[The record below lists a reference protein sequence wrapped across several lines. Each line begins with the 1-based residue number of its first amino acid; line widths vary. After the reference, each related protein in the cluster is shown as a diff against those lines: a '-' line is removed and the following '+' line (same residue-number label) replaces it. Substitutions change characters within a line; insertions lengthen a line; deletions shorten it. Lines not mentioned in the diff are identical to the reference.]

1 MFRSEHACYHCCVTV
16 STDAILETA
25 TRVLAASP
33 TATLADV
40 ARAAGI
46 SRTTLF
52 MRFATR
58 DELLLALA
66 VDAIDHIDAAILAA
80 RITDASQDP
89 VVALADLTEAM
100 MPLGARLGYLLRER
114 SLDENE
120 ELQERWSRIDRTI
133 TDAVRRAQA
142 ADRVRADLPAL
153 WVSDAWFWLVVAAW
167 EGVEAGRIAPVD
179 GARLVITTLLDG
191 TGSR

>member
-1 MFRSEHACYHCCVTV
+1 MSI

-33 TATLADV
+33 SATLADV

-46 SRTTLF
+46 SRTTLV

-58 DELLLALA
+58 DELLLTLA
-66 VDAIDHIDAAILAA
+66 VDAIDRIDAAILAA
-80 RITDASQDP
+80 GIADASQDP
-89 VVALADLTEAM
+89 VAALADLTETM
-100 MPLGARLGYLLRER
+100 MPLGARHGYLLRER
-114 SLDENE
+114 SLDDNE
-120 ELQERWSRIDRTI
+120 ELRERWSRIDRTI

-153 WVSDAWFWLVVAAW
+153 WVADVWFWLVVAAW
-167 EGVEAGRIAPVD
+167 EGVEAGRIAPLD

-191 TGSR
+191 TGSHSFPA

>member
-1 MFRSEHACYHCCVTV
+1 MTV

-66 VDAIDHIDAAILAA
+66 VDAIDHIDAAIHK
-80 RITDASQDP
+80 P
-89 VVALADLTEAM
+89 
-100 MPLGARLGYLLRER
+100 
-114 SLDENE
+114 
-120 ELQERWSRIDRTI
+120 RTK
-133 TDAVRRAQA
+133 TC
-142 ADRVRADLPAL
+142 PG
-153 WVSDAWFWLVVAAW
+153 
-167 EGVEAGRIAPVD
+167 E
-179 GARLVITTLLDG
+179 
-191 TGSR
+191 

>member
-1 MFRSEHACYHCCVTV
+1 MTV

-66 VDAIDHIDAAILAA
+66 VDAIDHLDAAILAA
-80 RITDASQDP
+80 GITDASHDP
-89 VVALADLTEAM
+89 VVALADLTASM

-114 SLDENE
+114 SLDDNE
-120 ELQERWSRIDRTI
+120 ELRERWAQIDRTI

-153 WVSDAWFWLVVAAW
+153 WVADAWFWLVVAAW
-167 EGVEAGRIAPVD
+167 EAVEAGRIAPVD
-179 GARLVITTLLDG
+179 GPRLVITTLLDG

>member
-1 MFRSEHACYHCCVTV
+1 MFRSEHACYDCRVTV
-16 STDAILETA
+16 STDTILETA

-114 SLDENE
+114 SLDDNE

>member
-1 MFRSEHACYHCCVTV
+1 MFRSERACYHCCVTV

-114 SLDENE
+114 SLDDNE

>member
-1 MFRSEHACYHCCVTV
+1 MTV

-58 DELLLALA
+58 DDLLLALA
-66 VDAIDHIDAAILAA
+66 VDAIDRIDAAILAA
-80 RITDASQDP
+80 GITDASHDP
-89 VVALADLTEAM
+89 VVALADLTASM

-114 SLDENE
+114 SLDDNE
-120 ELQERWSRIDRTI
+120 ELRERWAQIDRTI

-142 ADRVRADLPAL
+142 AHRVRADLPAL
-153 WVSDAWFWLVVAAW
+153 WVADAWFWLVVAAW
-167 EGVEAGRIAPVD
+167 EAVEAGRIAPVD
-179 GARLVITTLLDG
+179 GPRLVITTLLDG

>member
-114 SLDENE
+114 SLDDNE

>member
-1 MFRSEHACYHCCVTV
+1 MSI

-33 TATLADV
+33 SATLADV

-58 DELLLALA
+58 DELLLTLA
-66 VDAIDHIDAAILAA
+66 VDAIDRIDAAILAA
-80 RITDASQDP
+80 GIADASQDP
-89 VVALADLTEAM
+89 VAALADLTETM

-114 SLDENE
+114 SLDDNE
-120 ELQERWSRIDRTI
+120 ELRERWSRIDRTI

-153 WVSDAWFWLVVAAW
+153 WVADVWFWLVVAAW
-167 EGVEAGRIAPVD
+167 EGVEAGRIAPLD

-191 TGSR
+191 TGSRSFPA

>member
-1 MFRSEHACYHCCVTV
+1 MTV

-52 MRFATR
+52 TRFATR
-58 DELLLALA
+58 EELLLALA
-66 VDAIDHIDAAILAA
+66 ADAIDRTDAAILAA
-80 RITDASQDP
+80 GISDASRDP
-89 VVALADLTEAM
+89 VVALADLTETM

-114 SLDENE
+114 SLDENA
-120 ELQERWSRIDRTI
+120 ELQERWSRIDRTMRCV
-133 TDAVRRAQA
+133 TPERCSTVPSASTAVALRA
-142 ADRVRADLPAL
+142 
-153 WVSDAWFWLVVAAW
+153 
-167 EGVEAGRIAPVD
+167 
-179 GARLVITTLLDG
+179 T
-191 TGSR
+191 SRMRS